1 MKNRILIVE
10 DDYGIAEAV
19 CLNLQFIGYDYKC
32 FDDGLEVVKY
42 LENDHRFDLAILD
55 IMLPNVDGFEL
66 LDYMKKYN
74 IPVIYMTAKTDAA
87 SEIKGLRDGAEDYIT
102 KPFDMLSLMV
112 RVEKILKR
120 MGKLNTLYR
129 VNDIELNIETRI
141 VTKSGETID
150 LQPMEFDV
158 LHMLLKNKNITV
170 SRDQLLSEVWG
181 FDYIGETRAIDVKI
195 SSLRKK
201 LDLTEYIKS
210 IPKQGYRLEERS

>member
-19 CLNLQFIGYDYKC
+19 CLNLQFVGYDYKC

-42 LENDHRFDLAILD
+42 LENDHKFDLAILD
-55 IMLPNVDGFEL
+55 IMLPNIDGFEL

-74 IPVIYMTAKTDAA
+74 ISVIYMTAKTDSA

-120 MGKLNTLYR
+120 MGKLNILYR

-141 VTKSGETID
+141 VTKSGEIID

-158 LHMLLKNKNITV
+158 LYMLLKNKNLTV

-181 FDYIGETRAIDVKI
+181 FDYAGETRAIDMKI

-201 LDLTEYIKS
+201 LDLAEYIKS

>member
-32 FDDGLEVVKY
+32 FDDGLEVAKY
-42 LENDHRFDLAILD
+42 LENDHRFDLAMLD
-55 IMLPNVDGFEL
+55 IMLPNIDGFEL

-74 IPVIYMTAKTDAA
+74 IPVIYMTAKTDSA

-112 RVEKILKR
+112 RAEKILKR

-141 VTKSGETID
+141 VTKSGEIIA

-158 LHMLLKNKNITV
+158 LYMLLKNKNITV
-170 SRDQLLSEVWG
+170 SRERLLSEVWG
-181 FDYIGETRAIDVKI
+181 FDYAGETRAIDVKI

-201 LDLTEYIKS
+201 LDLIEYIKS
-210 IPKQGYRLEERS
+210 IPKQGYRLEER